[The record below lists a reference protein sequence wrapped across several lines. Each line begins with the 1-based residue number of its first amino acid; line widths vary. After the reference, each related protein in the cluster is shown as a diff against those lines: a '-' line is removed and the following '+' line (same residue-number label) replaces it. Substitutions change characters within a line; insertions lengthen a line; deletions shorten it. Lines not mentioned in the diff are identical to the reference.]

1 MRGPGQGGA
10 LFGVGRLFRSVLGGL
25 ALLAVAGLAGST
37 LSGCGGGA
45 RLAQPQGRS
54 SSSSTPRYGEAPVV
68 STVPGPPAES
78 RVDTAAAPV
87 PPGPPAPPVGSPT
100 RTGAVGSAQPT
111 AWGGYL
117 PEGALA
123 IAAQPVVP
131 TRLRIPE
138 LGIDAAVV
146 DVRVLADGAL
156 DLPAD
161 VGRVGWYGGGPA
173 PGQSGS
179 AVLAAHVDYQ
189 GAPGVFLQ
197 LGTLR
202 AGTQILIE
210 RSDASVVAFRS
221 LGPARSYRKSSLPID
236 QLFRRGQAPE
246 LTLITCGGAFDPA
259 TRSYQDNVVVS
270 AVPSAGA
277 APGATSTAST
287 ISP

>member
-1 MRGPGQGGA
+1 MRGPGQGVD
-10 LFGVGRLFRSVLGGL
+10 LFGAGRSARSVLGGL

-45 RLAQPQGRS
+45 GAGLAQPQGRS
-54 SSSSTPRYGEAPVV
+54 SSSSTPRYGEAPVA

-78 RVDTAAAPV
+78 RVDSAAAPV

-100 RTGAVGSAQPT
+100 RTGTVGSAQPT

-138 LGIDAAVV
+138 LGIDAAVL

-161 VGRVGWYGGGPA
+161 VVRVGWYGGGPA

-197 LGTLR
+197 LGTLK

-210 RSDASVVAFRS
+210 RSDASVVVFRS
-221 LGPARSYRKSSLPID
+221 SGPARSYRKSSLPID

-270 AVPSAGA
+270 AVPSA
-277 APGATSTAST
+277 
-287 ISP
+287 